1 MTPALVDRIVTS
13 QDSARQLVLQL
24 RSEGISITRD
34 TIKLVREAR
43 SALPKRRRYD
53 DALIRRIHD
62 SLESDN
68 HLARRLRDEG
78 ISISREM
85 IRQIRRREVYADLAP
100 SEQRDT
106 GRSCCDCIHWRSAE
120 AIEPCDLGYPDPIQ
134 EGQAFARICNTY
146 KKAPA

>member
-1 MTPALVDRIVTS
+1 MTLSPAIIDRIINS
-13 QDSARQLVLQL
+13 EESARQLAL
-24 RSEGISITRD
+24 RLEAEGIKVHRHRIAS
-34 TIKLVREAR
+34 VRNNPR
-43 SALPKRRRYD
+43 QRRYD

-106 GRSCCDCIHWRSAE
+106 GRSCYDCIHWRSAE

-134 EGQAFARICNTY
+134 EGSAFARICNTY
-146 KKAPA
+146 KKAPE